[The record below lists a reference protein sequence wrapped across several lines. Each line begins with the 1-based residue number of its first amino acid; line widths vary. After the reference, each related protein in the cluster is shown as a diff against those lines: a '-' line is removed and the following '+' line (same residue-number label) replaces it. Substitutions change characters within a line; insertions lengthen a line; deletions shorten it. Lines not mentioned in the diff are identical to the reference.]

1 MSDNIRKKGM
11 FSAYFRTYKNIFN
24 YTGRTTRYEFLSFV
38 FIQLLLFSLTRFS
51 PLYNLL
57 NLASFITFPALCV
70 RRFHDQ
76 GKSGKFVCVPY
87 LSIVVCF
94 LLLFNVKMSENVSLC
109 IMALPLLLFVIM
121 WVLLLIRGSDDD
133 NKFGDKVKF
142 DEDLE
147 KEKKSQKAIAVAFFC
162 LLSMNAVAGNI
173 QEVAVVKV
181 SDGDTIRAVVDGE
194 NTRIRLL
201 DIDCFETSKNKQAV
215 WQSEYY
221 HLPMG
226 KVLQNGMFSK
236 NKLMDL
242 LKDHQTI
249 TLKWNKRDKYKRI
262 LGHLFLPDGTS
273 INQYML
279 EQGGCVKYIDRHKN
293 R

>member
-1 MSDNIRKKGM
+1 M
-11 FSAYFRTYKNIFN
+11 FSAYFRTLKNTFN
-24 YTGRTTRYEFLSFV
+24 YKDRATRYEFLSFV
-38 FIQLLLFSLTRFS
+38 FIQLLLFILTRFT
-51 PLYNLL
+51 PLYDLL
-57 NLASFITFPALCV
+57 RVAGLITFPALCV

-76 GKSGKFVCVPY
+76 GKSGKFVWLPY
-87 LSIVVCF
+87 LSVIACVA
-94 LLLFNVKMSENVSLC
+94 LLFNVKMSENVSLC
-109 IMALPLLLFVIM
+109 VMALPLLLFVIM
-121 WVLLLIRGSDDD
+121 WVLLLISGSDDD
-133 NKFGDKVKF
+133 NRFGDKVKF
-142 DEDLE
+142 DEDFE
-147 KEKKSQKAIAVAFFC
+147 NEKKSKKAIAVAFLC
-162 LLSMNAVAGNI
+162 LLSTNAVAENI

-181 SDGDTIRAVVDGE
+181 SDGDTIRAIVDGE
-194 NTRIRLL
+194 DTSIRLL
-201 DIDCFETSKNKQAV
+201 DIDCFETSKNQRAI

-236 NKLMDL
+236 DKLMDL

-249 TLKWNKRDKYKRI
+249 TLKWSEQDKYKRI
-262 LGHLFLPDGTS
+262 LGHLFLPDGTN